1 MSTTTATEDV
11 HPAGEAHAHDHPTD
25 FSYVKI
31 ALLLAAITALE
42 VGSYFYKDATT
53 TFLVITLLPMMTA
66 KFLIVTG
73 YFMHLKYDNKL
84 FRRVFFFGL
93 ILATVVFLIML
104 STFAFWGDD
113 YFKYLKQ

>member
-1 MSTTTATEDV
+1 MSTTTPIEDV
-11 HPAGEAHAHDHPTD
+11 HPTGEEHAHDHPSD
-25 FSYVKI
+25 FSYLKI
-31 ALLLAAITALE
+31 ALLLAAITACE

-93 ILATVVFLIML
+93 SLATVVFLIML
-104 STFAFWGDD
+104 STFAFWGND
-113 YFKYLKQ
+113 YYKYLRK